1 MFKFFVFV
9 YNKTGFMAVALVNYN
24 NPDVNKSIFSV
35 NDVCS
40 SCKTSEYL
48 ENSHEWLKWCFCV
61 VFESWQLLYICYTG
75 KVDHKHTDKRDVL
88 CSVNDNTG
96 IWMAL
101 EGLESVDGKRDE
113 DRALNSLFRPQE
125 EHNEALL
132 LPSPKHS
139 LLKIGSKAN
148 RLCKY

>member
-1 MFKFFVFV
+1 
-9 YNKTGFMAVALVNYN
+9 
-24 NPDVNKSIFSV
+24 
-35 NDVCS
+35 
-40 SCKTSEYL
+40 
-48 ENSHEWLKWCFCV
+48 
-61 VFESWQLLYICYTG
+61 
-75 KVDHKHTDKRDVL
+75 
-88 CSVNDNTG
+88 
-96 IWMAL
+96 MAL

-148 RLCKY
+148 SLCKY